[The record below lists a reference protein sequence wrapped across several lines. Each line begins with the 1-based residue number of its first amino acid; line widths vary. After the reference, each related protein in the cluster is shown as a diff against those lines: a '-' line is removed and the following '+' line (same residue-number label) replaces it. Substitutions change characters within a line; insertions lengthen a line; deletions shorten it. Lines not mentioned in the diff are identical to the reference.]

1 MDMMRSDDPMDK
13 YKAIIALRIQI
24 GSWRSEK
31 RTYKEV
37 LQMIDRMILTM
48 HRDEVFKEVEV
59 PAGVVRKDIYGW
71 AFE

>member
-1 MDMMRSDDPMDK
+1 MDK
-13 YKAIIALRIQI
+13 YKAIVALRIQN

-31 RTYKEV
+31 RSYNSV
-37 LQMIDRMILTM
+37 LQVIDRMVLAM

-59 PAGVVRKDIYGW
+59 PVGVVRKDIYGW